1 MTFLPPYAVSEKVDA
16 LERKPLK
23 AMFGT
28 MVYFYFVYIY
38 FYLIFFLCNGSYHDV
53 DGGVVSTLFPTSIDF
68 GNLTRN
74 NNLSSIAVR
83 VIVDLVMLSV
93 WACHHSLFARGPTK
107 RFQIETLGLP
117 ADLERSVFVLTATA
131 MVHFTFSFWQPIDDL
146 VWGSKDTHILTY
158 IGILVG
164 WLLTFVSTFMIDHFD
179 LVGIRQAAHMYTV
192 NRHFQE
198 NLLYKWI
205 RHPLMTGFFIQWW
218 SRPYM
223 TVASLIWALATT
235 GYILLA
241 NMVEER
247 DLAIL
252 VPEYAGYRERTAA
265 YLPMCPMWNPLIGS
279 DKRGVKSEIL

>member
-1 MTFLPPYAVSEKVDA
+1 
-16 LERKPLK
+16 
-23 AMFGT
+23 
-28 MVYFYFVYIY
+28 
-38 FYLIFFLCNGSYHDV
+38 
-53 DGGVVSTLFPTSIDF
+53 
-68 GNLTRN
+68 
-74 NNLSSIAVR
+74 
-83 VIVDLVMLSV
+83 
-93 WACHHSLFARGPTK
+93 
-107 RFQIETLGLP
+107 
-117 ADLERSVFVLTATA
+117 
-131 MVHFTFSFWQPIDDL
+131 MVHIIFSFWQPIDEPI
-146 VWGSKDTHILTY
+146 WGTKNPISWAY
-158 IGILVG
+158 VGVVAG

-179 LVGIRQAAHMYTV
+179 LFGLRQATHLYT
-192 NRHFQE
+192 NNGTIKE
-198 NLLYKWI
+198 KLLYKWI

-252 VPEYAGYRERTAA
+252 VPEYAGSRERTAA

>member
-1 MTFLPPYAVSEKVDA
+1 MTFLEPYAVTEKVDA
-16 LERKPLK
+16 LERSLLK
-23 AMFGT
+23 AVFGVV
-28 MVYFYFVYIY
+28 VYFYFVYIY
-38 FYLIFFLCNGSYHDV
+38 FYLLFFLCNGSFHDT
-53 DGGVVSTLFPTSIDF
+53 GNGIVSTLFPSSIDF
-68 GNLTRN
+68 GNLASRN
-74 NNLSSIAVR
+74 NNLDSTGAR

-93 WACHHSLFARGPTK
+93 WASHHSLFARGPIK

-131 MVHFTFSFWQPIDDL
+131 MVHIIFSFWQPIDDL
-146 VWGSKDTHILTY
+146 IWGSKDTNNWTY
-158 IGILVG
+158 LGILVG

-192 NRHFQE
+192 NGTFKE

-223 TVASLIWALATT
+223 TVGSLIWALATT
-235 GYILLA
+235 GYIVLA

-252 VPEYAGYRERTAA
+252 VPEYEGYRKRTAA
-265 YLPMCPMWNPLIGS
+265 YLPMCPMWNPLMATR
-279 DKRGVKSEIL
+279 KKVL